1 MTTTT
6 PDAIPGG
13 PPTDADRPAPDMRA
27 RKTPADSAFRW
38 ATLLAGATI
47 LAILVLIVFTMT
59 NRSWPALRHQGI
71 TFFTERRWVPN
82 EEIYGALSFIYGT
95 ALTSF
100 IALLLAVPVSLGI
113 ALFITQVAPNWLR
126 KPLISLMDLVAVVP
140 SVVFGLWGI
149 IVLSKWLQPR
159 FDTLHG
165 WFGGVPVLGRIF
177 GEVGGGRSFLTAGLI
192 LAVMITPI
200 ISSVS
205 REVIDTTPQTDR
217 DGALALGATRWEMIT
232 GAVLPHS
239 MGGIVG
245 AVMLGLGRA
254 MGETIAAALVIGSA
268 SGVVTANLFSSG
280 DSLPAGIAFRW
291 GEAQN
296 LDRSALILMGL
307 TLFVLTIVVNF
318 AATAIVNRG
327 MRRMQGA

>member
-1 MTTTT
+1 MTITT
-6 PDAIPGG
+6 PDALPGG
-13 PPTDADRPAPDMRA
+13 PPTDTDRPAPDMTA
-27 RKTPADSAFRW
+27 RRTPADSAFRG

-59 NRSWPALRHQGI
+59 SRSWPALRHQGV
-71 TFFTERRWVPN
+71 TFFTERRWAPN
-82 EEIYGALSFIYGT
+82 QEIYGALSFIYGT
-95 ALTSF
+95 VLTSF
-100 IALLLAVPVSLGI
+100 IALVLAVPVSLGI
-113 ALFITQVAPNWLR
+113 ALFITQVAPNWVR
-126 KPLISLMDLVAVVP
+126 KALVSLMDLVAVVP

-149 IVLSKWLQPR
+149 IVLGPWLQPR

-165 WFGGVPVLGRIF
+165 WFGGVPIIGRIF

-200 ISSVS
+200 ISSVA

-254 MGETIAAALVIGSA
+254 MGETIAAALVIGS
-268 SGVVTANLFSSG
+268 SPTISANLFSSG

-291 GEAQN
+291 GEAQD
-296 LDRSALILMGL
+296 LDRAALILMGL
-307 TLFVLTIVVNF
+307 TLFALTILVNF